1 MSCGDFLVSV
11 LCRNCPDLGPDLGW
25 KVIKFISRDIMLVE
39 EWVAACMQRSQRPP
53 LYEPPGLS
61 SKAALNG
68 GGRGDLSAYEAV
80 VFCLMGTLLQPA

>member
-39 EWVAACMQRSQRPP
+39 EWVAACMQ
-53 LYEPPGLS
+53 
-61 SKAALNG
+61 
-68 GGRGDLSAYEAV
+68 
-80 VFCLMGTLLQPA
+80 